1 MPRRRQNDRSESP
14 PRRQGSFLRVS
25 RAAMGGQFEVFL
37 NAGQYDEATEAA
49 LAALDE
55 VQRIE
60 EQLSIFRATSQINRV
75 NHLAADG
82 PVPVDDELFDLLALA
97 VRLHGQTAG
106 TLDVTTGPL
115 SDAWGFSRREGKLPT
130 QRQIDVAMTRVG
142 CDKLELDAERHTVRF
157 QVPGMRIN
165 LGAIGKGHALDRCA
179 AVLEARGIG
188 HFMVHGGQ
196 SSVVARGASCDDVG
210 SGEASGWI
218 VGVHDPSRHGRRLA
232 EIRLR
237 DRALGTSGSEKQFF
251 RHQGRRLSHVL
262 DPRTGWPAEG
272 LLSATVSAP
281 TAVLADALSTALF
294 VMGPDEAVAFCE
306 ARNDLAAFLVEA
318 KGNRIATRAT
328 GFTPGDLIE
337 QSVSHP

>member
-14 PRRQGSFLRVS
+14 LQREGSFLRVS

-60 EQLSIFRATSQINRV
+60 ERLSIFRITSEINCV

-82 PVPVDDELFDLLALA
+82 PVPVDAELFDLLALA
-97 VRLHGQTAG
+97 VRLHGETGGA
-106 TLDVTTGPL
+106 LDVTSGPL
-115 SDAWGFSRREGKLPT
+115 SDSWGFSCREGKLPT

-142 CDKLELDAERHTVRF
+142 CDKLELDAKRHTVRF
-157 QVPGMRIN
+157 RVPGMKIN

-196 SSVVARGASCDDVG
+196 SSVVARGAPCDVG
-210 SGEASGWI
+210 SGETPGWI

-251 RHQGRRLSHVL
+251 RHKGRRLSHVL

-294 VMGPDEAVAFCE
+294 VMGPDEAIAFCQTQ
-306 ARNDLAAFLVEA
+306 NDLAAFLVEP
-318 KGNRIATRAT
+318 KGSRIETRAT
-328 GFTPGDLIE
+328 GFTLGDLL
-337 QSVSHP
+337 